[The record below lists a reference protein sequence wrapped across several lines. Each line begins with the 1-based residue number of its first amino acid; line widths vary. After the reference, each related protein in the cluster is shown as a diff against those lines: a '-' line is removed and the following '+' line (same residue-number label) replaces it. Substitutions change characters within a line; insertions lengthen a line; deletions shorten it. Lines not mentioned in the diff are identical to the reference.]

1 MYYFCRLF
9 KHTLI
14 MKYIEVNFNI
24 TPTSE
29 TANDVLAAQLAEIGF
44 ESFVEQQEGISAYVP
59 IDEFSVD
66 KINSL
71 IEDFILDVNITFS
84 FKEMEDKNWNEEWEN
99 NFFKPIVF
107 EDKCVVH
114 SSFHK
119 PEGEFEYDILIDP
132 KMAFGTGHH
141 QTTGLILKEMLNMDF
156 KNKTVLDMG
165 CGTAVLAILASMMGS
180 GDVVAI
186 DIDEWAYNNAV
197 ENVALNN
204 INNVR
209 VELGGAELLV
219 NQSFDIIIANINRNI
234 LLRDIPH
241 YANVLNPEGIL
252 MLSGF
257 YEEDIP
263 ALRVVCTNHKIE
275 LKKSANQDK
284 WAAMICQK

>member
-1 MYYFCRLF
+1 
-9 KHTLI
+9 
-14 MKYIEVNFNI
+14 MKYIEVSFSI
-24 TPTSE
+24 SPSSE
-29 TANDVLAAQLAEIGF
+29 TANDILSAHLAEIGF
-44 ESFVEQQEGISAYVP
+44 ESFVEHNEGIFAYVP
-59 IDEFSVD
+59 YDEFSVD
-66 KINSL
+66 KVNSL
-71 IEDFILDVNITFS
+71 IDYFILDVSIVYS
-84 FKEMEDKNWNEEWEN
+84 FKEIEDKNWNEEWEN

-141 QTTGLILKEMLNMDF
+141 KTTGLILKEMLNMEF

-186 DIDEWAYNNAV
+186 DIDEWAYNNAI
-197 ENVALNN
+197 ENVSLNN
-204 INNVR
+204 INNIK
-209 VELGGAELLV
+209 VEMGGAELLG

-234 LLRDIPH
+234 LLRDVPH
-241 YANVLNPEGIL
+241 YAKVLNPNGIL

-263 ALRVVCTNHKIE
+263 ALQEVCDNHKIG
-275 LKKSANQDK
+275 LKKSARQDK

>member
-1 MYYFCRLF
+1 
-9 KHTLI
+9 

>member
-1 MYYFCRLF
+1 
-9 KHTLI
+9 
-14 MKYIEVNFNI
+14 MKYVEVNFNI
-24 TPTSE
+24 SPASE
-29 TANDVLAAQLAEIGF
+29 AANDILAAQLAEIGF
-44 ESFVEQQEGISAYVP
+44 ESFVEQPEGISAYAP
-59 IDEFSVD
+59 INEFSVD

-71 IEDFILDVNITFS
+71 IDDFILDVNINFS

-99 NFFKPIVF
+99 NFFRPIVF
-107 EDKCVVH
+107 EDKCIVH

-119 PEGEFEYDILIDP
+119 PEGEFEYKIMIDP

-156 KNKTVLDMG
+156 KDKTVLDMG
-165 CGTAVLAILASMMGS
+165 CGTAVLAILASMKGS

-186 DIDEWAYNNAV
+186 DIDEWAYNNAI
-197 ENVALNN
+197 ENVSLNN
-204 INNVR
+204 INNVK
-209 VELGGAELLV
+209 VEMGGAELLG

-241 YANVLNPEGIL
+241 YEKVLNPDGIL

-263 ALRVVCTNHKIE
+263 ALQEVCINHKIK
-275 LKKSANQDK
+275 LKKSARQDK
-284 WAAMICQK
+284 WATMICQK

>member
-1 MYYFCRLF
+1 
-9 KHTLI
+9 

-209 VELGGAELLV
+209 VELGGAELLG

>member
-1 MYYFCRLF
+1 
-9 KHTLI
+9 

-66 KINSL
+66 IINYL
-71 IEDFILDVNITFS
+71 IGDFILDVNITFS

-209 VELGGAELLV
+209 VELGGAELLG